1 MTTRLAMPG
10 NPVADPAAV
19 VSGDRWRVTVLTAG
33 LLRLEWSESGHFEDR
48 ASVFAVNRRLPVPAA
63 DVRRHHDRLE
73 VTTECLHLEYDGQPF
88 SPNGLVVTV
97 VSPVDH
103 PHTQQW
109 RFGEPVHDLGGTA
122 RTLDGADGAVPLG
135 PGVVSRTGIAVLDD
149 STSFLVEDGRPVPRP
164 EGSLDLYVFVRGHD
178 YRAAVRDLYAV
189 SGPVPVLP
197 RWALGNWWSRYHP
210 YSAQEYLDLL
220 DTFDAEQVPLSV
232 AVLDMD
238 WHLVDVDPR
247 FGTGWTGYTWNRE
260 LFPDPPAFLA
270 ELHRRGL
277 AVTLNVHPADGV
289 RAFEDAYP
297 RMARAMGIDPDTE
310 QTVAFDPTDPRF
322 MDAYFEVLHHPL
334 EDEGVDF
341 WWLDWQQGAHSRA
354 AGVDPLWLL
363 NIEHFHDSARRGR
376 LPITFSRYAGPG
388 SHRYPVG
395 FSGDTHIT
403 WDSLAFQPYFTS
415 TASNIG
421 YGWWS
426 HDIGGHWYGSRD
438 DALTVRWV
446 QLGVFSPVM
455 RLHST
460 LHPFIRKEP
469 WTFPAQA
476 RATIDAFLR
485 LRHRLVP
492 YLHSMNVRAA
502 REGAPLVEPMYWD
515 DSHAPEA
522 YAVPTQFRFGTE
534 LVVAPVTTPQQ
545 DVLGLGSTLAWLPP
559 GEWTDLFTGM
569 RYRGGRQVRLHR
581 PLETL
586 PVLLPA
592 GGLVPLGGA
601 GDAVVGTE
609 VPDHVEL
616 VLAPGAGGRFDLV
629 EDDGGTRPRTAV
641 TTITWD
647 DGTGTLAVSAPTGST
662 EVLPPARSWSLL
674 LLGCEGGASVEDEAL
689 AGERTDAGTR
699 FWLGRTTRG
708 EGLTVRLDD
717 VRPLGWDRTVER
729 VRAVLDRAR
738 IEYNT
743 KLAAFELV
751 QSADGGPEAAA
762 RLRGLE
768 LNREVEAAVTE
779 LVLARW

>member
-1 MTTRLAMPG
+1 MTTRLSMPG
-10 NPVADPAAV
+10 DPVADPAAV
-19 VSGDRWRVTVLTAG
+19 VSGDRWRVTILTPG
-33 LLRLEWSESGHFEDR
+33 LVRLEWSESGHFEDR
-48 ASVFAVNRRLPVPAA
+48 ASVFAVNRRLPVPAV
-63 DVRRHHDRLE
+63 DVRRHGDRLE
-73 VTTECLHLEYDGQPF
+73 VTTDCLHLEYDGRPF
-88 SPNGLVVTV
+88 SPNGLLVTV

-109 RFGEPVHDLGGTA
+109 RFGEPVSDLGGTA

-135 PGVVSRTGIAVLDD
+135 PGVVSRTGIAVVDD
-149 STSFLVEDGRPVPRP
+149 STSFLVEDGRAVPRP
-164 EGSLDLYVFVRGHD
+164 EGSLDLYVFVRGQDH
-178 YRAAVRDLYAV
+178 RAAVRDLYAV
-189 SGPVPVLP
+189 SGPVPLLP
-197 RWALGNWWSRYHP
+197 RWALGTWWSRYHP

-220 DTFDAEQVPLSV
+220 DAFDAEGVPLSV

-238 WHLVDVDPR
+238 WHLVDIDPR
-247 FGTGWTGYTWNRE
+247 FGTGWTGYTWNRD

-297 RMARAMGIDPDTE
+297 QMARAMGIDPATGT
-310 QTVAFDPTDPRF
+310 TVAFDPTDPRF

-341 WWLDWQQGAHSRA
+341 WWLDWQQGSHSRT

-388 SHRYPVG
+388 SHRYPIG

-438 DALTVRWV
+438 DDLTVRWV

-502 REGAPLVEPMYWD
+502 REGAPLVEPMYWED
-515 DSHAPEA
+515 PQAPEA

-534 LVVAPVTTPQQ
+534 LVVAPVTSPQQ
-545 DVLGLGSTLAWLPP
+545 EALGQGSTLAWLPR
-559 GEWTDLFTGM
+559 GEWTDLFTGV
-569 RYRGGRQVRLHR
+569 RYRGDRQVRLHR
-581 PLETL
+581 PLETV
-586 PVLLPA
+586 PVLVRA
-592 GGLVPLGGA
+592 GGLVPLA
-601 GDAVVGTE
+601 GRPDEPVGTE
-609 VPDHVEL
+609 LPAHVEL
-616 VLAPGAGGRFDLV
+616 VLAPGADGRFDLV
-629 EDDGGTRPRTAV
+629 EDDGRVDARTAV
-641 TTITWD
+641 TSLTWD
-647 DGTGTLAVSAPTGST
+647 DAGGTLVVAAATGDT
-662 EVLPPARSWSLL
+662 KVLPGARTWSLL
-674 LLGCEGGASVEDEAL
+674 LLGCHGGATLGEDEL
-689 AGERTDAGTR
+689 AGEATEAGTR
-699 FWLGRTTRG
+699 FELGEVTTA
-708 EGLTVRLDD
+708 EGVTVRLHDL
-717 VRPLGWDRTVER
+717 RPFGWDRTVEA

-738 IEYNT
+738 IEYDT
-743 KLAAFELV
+743 KRAAFELV
-751 QSADGGPEAAA
+751 QSALGGAEAAA

-768 LNREVEAAVTE
+768 LDREVEGAVLE